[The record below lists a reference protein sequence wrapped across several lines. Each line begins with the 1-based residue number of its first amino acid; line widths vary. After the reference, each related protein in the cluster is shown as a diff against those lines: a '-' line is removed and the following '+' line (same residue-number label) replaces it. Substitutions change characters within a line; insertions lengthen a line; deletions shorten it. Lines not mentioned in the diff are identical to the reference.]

1 MASAETGGDKY
12 RSFMDGEGEKNTVWR
27 HGVPPNFDVVN
38 KLFEEER
45 TKEWAEGSVEEKV
58 QRLLKTWE
66 MEMFHKVRPED
77 QKSVHSQ
84 GFTSSTN
91 GMKPLTRKEW
101 TATGGYNAFLATNLP
116 LEHRIYDPDTET
128 FDSGMETFLTAFPR
142 GFAIEVLDVYCD
154 GPPRVAFKFRHW
166 GYMEGPFKG
175 HPPHGQRV
183 ELFGV
188 CIFHVD
194 EEMKVEKAEYFYE
207 RGNFLASFLSAPAS
221 APAAASASGCPV
233 MRGN

>member
-66 MEMFHKVRPED
+66 MEMFHKLRPED

-91 GMKPLTRKEW
+91 GETSLRQSVHRSFWPHKAPTLFTRDEASDPKGVDRHRW
-101 TATGGYNAFLATNLP
+101 LQRVPGNQAAAGAPHLRPGHRDVRLRHGDVPHGVPPGLRHRGARRLLHRPAQGGLQVPALGVHGGA
-116 LEHRIYDPDTET
+116 
-128 FDSGMETFLTAFPR
+128 
-142 GFAIEVLDVYCD
+142 VQ
-154 GPPRVAFKFRHW
+154 GPPSSRPAR
-166 GYMEGPFKG
+166 
-175 HPPHGQRV
+175 
-183 ELFGV
+183 GV
-188 CIFHVD
+188 VWHLHFPC
-194 EEMKVEKAEYFYE
+194 
-207 RGNFLASFLSAPAS
+207 
-221 APAAASASGCPV
+221 
-233 MRGN
+233 